1 MQIIVLSDNHGRSS
15 VVERIV
21 DAHPG
26 CDTYLHLGDSQ
37 GGMAHIQELYPNKTF
52 YCVRGN
58 CDGSCDYPDELELT
72 FQGHH
77 LLAVHGHQQGVKY
90 SLSAL
95 LAEGRRRG
103 ADICLFGH
111 THQPCQQ
118 YQDGIYLL
126 NPGSCAR
133 PAQGRPTYGVLD
145 IRRDQG
151 VLFSLAEV

>member
-111 THQPCQQ
+111 TAVSILCSAP
-118 YQDGIYLL
+118 YIPPVL
-126 NPGSCAR
+126 PRRAR
-133 PAQGRPTYGVLD
+133 PAAAPLPQTAEIIAKKPH
-145 IRRDQG
+145 
-151 VLFSLAEV
+151 SLR